1 MYRPAIILISIV
13 FILYI
18 SPISGQ
24 TKKEIK
30 VMFYEAEAFILFEEY
45 NEAIPFYE
53 SLLNLFPDND
63 NYKYR
68 LGMCY
73 LNMSGEKEK
82 SLGYLQAAV
91 QNINPKYREGRFKET
106 AAPYD
111 ALYYLGNA
119 YLVTNQIDKA
129 IATFNMFFEEM
140 DQKKYNPV
148 IVENQIKACY
158 NAIQLMKVPL
168 YLKSVN
174 QGEIVNERFSEVNPV
189 VSADETTLV
198 YTREAQLQ
206 DMILFSR
213 KVNGEWTPGIVIMD
227 QLLVDE
233 GYSTALTGDGNEL
246 FLYKNDQYVGNI
258 YSSRYIDG
266 RWMPAEKLNENI
278 NTKYWE
284 SHASPSS
291 DGQKLFFTSNR
302 PGGYGGLD
310 IYVSQRDSLGS
321 WGPAVNLGPT
331 LNTPFN
337 EETPFLD
344 QTNKVLYFS
353 SRGHFN
359 MGGHD
364 IFYST
369 LLDDGEWSA
378 PLNMGYPVNSTDDD
392 IFYSPVGVGHIAYVS
407 RFDPEGYG
415 KQDIHRIEVFSDDHP
430 RKFFVRGMVRL
441 RDLLEQFSDSVKV
454 SALNKENLDTLL
466 IVYSDP
472 ETGEYEFEI
481 PHGKFQIVYESE
493 GSEKRV
499 ADLDL
504 SLTREGD
511 NIELQDE
518 ELLKTD
524 MFAEFNIIA
533 IDSLPV
539 YNAGD
544 TAIIPLAIE
553 PHSILIVE
561 HWQGDSLI
569 LTEEFIVNDSQFDY
583 NMLPVTGDNK
593 IVFTIKDRFNN
604 ITTREFFVTDV
615 KPVVKPVDVIDPDI
629 LLAEALL
636 RDSLELAA
644 QEQLVEVKDP
654 TIDQMDQIISEV
666 TDETKEHEKIREAI
680 EKTKEKNIKNAG
692 EWLESLYSVALDDG
706 AEKEILTRLI
716 AAMSANKNESPA
728 EYLSR
733 LSEYTEDNLLR
744 AIESID
750 YEKINAKNPEDII
763 NYLLSNS
770 VKQGYPRQKVF
781 EAFAKLISHDKKS
794 AEEIVD
800 YIKTQ
805 ERGKLWI
812 IWLLLGGGAT
822 ILIIL
827 WSRKKKKENKSQ

>member
-1 MYRPAIILISIV
+1 MHKTVINLILII
-13 FILYI
+13 FILNV

-30 VMFYEAEAFILFEEY
+30 EMFYEAEAFILYEEY

-53 SLLNLFPDND
+53 ALLNLFPDND

-73 LNMSGEKEK
+73 LNMPGEKET
-82 SLGYLQAAV
+82 SLGFLQAAV

-129 IATFNMFFEEM
+129 IATFNRFSEGM

-148 IVENQIKACY
+148 IVENQIEACY
-158 NAIQLMKVPL
+158 NAIKLMEVPL
-168 YLKSVN
+168 FLKSVN
-174 QGEIVNERFSEVNPV
+174 QGEIINERFSEVNPV
-189 VSADETTLV
+189 VSADENTLV

-213 KVNGEWTPGIVIMD
+213 KIDGEWTPGIVIMD

-233 GYSTALTGDGNEL
+233 GYSTSLSGDGNEL

-258 YSSRYIDG
+258 YSSRYINE
-266 RWMPAEKLNENI
+266 RWIPAEKLNENI

-284 SHASPSS
+284 SHASVSS
-291 DGQKLFFTSNR
+291 NGQKLFFTSNR
-302 PGGYGGLD
+302 PDGYGGLD
-310 IYVSQRDSLGS
+310 IYMSNRDSLNS
-321 WGPAVNLGPT
+321 WGPAVNLGPNI
-331 LNTPFN
+331 NTPFN

-344 QTNKVLYFS
+344 KTDKVLYFS

-364 IFYST
+364 VFYST
-369 LLDDGEWSA
+369 LLDNGEWSV
-378 PLNMGYPVNSTDDD
+378 PVNMGYPVNSTDDD
-392 IFYSPVGVGHIAYVS
+392 TFFSPVGEGYVAYVS

-415 KQDIHRIEVFSDDHP
+415 KRDIHRVEIFSDDHP
-430 RKFFVRGMVRL
+430 RKFFVRGMVKL
-441 RDLLEQFSDSVKV
+441 RDLLEQFSDSVKI
-454 SALNKENLDTLL
+454 SALNRENLDTLL

-472 ETGEYEFEI
+472 ATGEYEFEI
-481 PHGKFQIVYESE
+481 PHGKFQVVYDSE
-493 GSEKRV
+493 GSEQNV
-499 ADLDL
+499 TDLDL
-504 SLTREGD
+504 DLTREGD
-511 NIELQDE
+511 NIILQDK
-518 ELLKTD
+518 ELPKSDL
-524 MFAEFNIIA
+524 FAEFNIISN
-533 IDSLPV
+533 DSLPV
-539 YNAGD
+539 FFAGD
-544 TAIIPLAIE
+544 TTIINLAVE
-553 PHSILIVE
+553 PSSILIVE

-569 LTEEFIVNDSQFDY
+569 LTEEFINNDSQFDY
-583 NMLPVTGDNK
+583 NMIPVAGDNK

-604 ITTREFFVTDV
+604 ITTREYLFSVV
-615 KPVVKPVDVIDPDI
+615 KPVVIPVDIIDPDI

-636 RDSLELAA
+636 QDSLELAA
-644 QEQLVEVKDP
+644 QQEVIEVKDP

-666 TDETKEHEKIREAI
+666 TDDTGEHEMIRDAI
-680 EKTKEKNIKNAG
+680 EKINEKNIKNAG

-706 AEKEILTRLI
+706 AEKEMLTRLI
-716 AAMSANKNESPA
+716 AALSANKNEPVD

-733 LSEYTEDNLLR
+733 LAEFTGDNLLR
-744 AIESID
+744 TINSID
-750 YEKINAKNPEDII
+750 FEVINAENPEDII
-763 NYLLSNS
+763 DYLLSNCT
-770 VKQGYPRQKVF
+770 KHGYTRQEVF

-800 YIKTQ
+800 YIKSK

-812 IWLLLGGGAT
+812 LWLLLGGGAT
-822 ILIIL
+822 IFFII
-827 WSRKKKKENKSQ
+827 WSRKKKKEKNGQ